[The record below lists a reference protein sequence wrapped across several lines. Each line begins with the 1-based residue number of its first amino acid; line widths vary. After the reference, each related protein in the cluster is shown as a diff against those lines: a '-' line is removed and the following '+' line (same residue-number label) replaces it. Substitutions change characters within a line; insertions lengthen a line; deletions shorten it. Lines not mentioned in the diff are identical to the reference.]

1 MAFFLKP
8 VLACIFAQIARETG
22 LLRHEK
28 MMNAWTISGTVLIFI
43 AMCLTVLR
51 GKK

>member
-1 MAFFLKP
+1 
-8 VLACIFAQIARETG
+8 
-22 LLRHEK
+22 